1 MLGQQTLIIP
11 GLPKFFNHVDAR
23 FKAPIRT
30 IWLAAFLSF
39 LLAIPSLGST
49 VAFFAATSI
58 ATIGLYISY
67 GIPILIGLIYPGSF
81 KRGPFNLGVAS
92 KPIAVIAVLWIC
104 FISIVFCL
112 PTTNPVTDQTLNY
125 TPVAVGIV
133 AAWAFGSWFLWA
145 RRWFVGPIREIAAER
160 LGIDVN
166 EPGVLEEAESQGVS
180 GKGAGR
186 KSVEIISQ

>member
-1 MLGQQTLIIP
+1 M
-11 GLPKFFNHVDAR
+11 
-23 FKAPIRT
+23 
-30 IWLAAFLSF
+30 SF

-67 GIPILIGLIYPGSF
+67 GLPLLVALIYPGNF
-81 KRGPFNLGVAS
+81 RRGPFSLGIAS
-92 KPIAVIAVLWIC
+92 KPVGVVAVLWIL

-112 PTTNPVTDQTLNY
+112 PTANPVTDQTFNY

-145 RRWFVGPIREIAAER
+145 RRWFTGPIRQIEAAH
-160 LGIDVN
+160 LGISTD
-166 EPGVLEEAESQGVS
+166 ERGARALE
-180 GKGAGR
+180 
-186 KSVEIISQ
+186 